1 MILTGKALADFE
13 AYYYSKPDYVGAW
26 ELLPKIYLHALIV
39 EWFDTVRIHTSV
51 FHSWDNIDNDA
62 TFMYKVESN
71 DTIASNKISYTT
83 RYEAT
88 EAALITANNMYNE
101 R

>member
-13 AYYYSKPDYVGAW
+13 AYYYSKPDYVGACG
-26 ELLPKIYLHALIV
+26 LLPEIHLQAIIV
-39 EWFDTVRIHTSV
+39 EWFDTVQIHVSV

-62 TFMYKVESN
+62 VFNYKVESN
-71 DTIASNKISYTT
+71 CTIAKKEGFTT
-83 RYEAT
+83 RPEAT
-88 EAALITANNMYNE
+88 EDALVTANNLYNE